1 MAEVLEIGLF
11 FTTILTEEGQTVK
24 IPNTIIATD
33 AAVVTYTNRDYIF
46 NLRYEFPN
54 RFDPDSVL
62 KRVKEE
68 VTTYPVINCFINEQS
83 DKEHYMVKI
92 ILNAREK
99 DHAILKSEILARLI
113 NLNRSLSAQQEFT
126 LK

>member
-33 AAVVTYTNRDYIF
+33 AAVVTYTNRDHIF
-46 NLRYEFPN
+46 NVRYEFPN
-54 RFDPDSVL
+54 RFDPDLVL

-68 VTTYPVINCFINEQS
+68 VATYPVINCFINEQS

-92 ILNAREK
+92 VLNAREK
-99 DHAILKSEILARLI
+99 GHTILKSEILARLI

>member
-33 AAVVTYTNRDYIF
+33 AAVVTYTNRDHIF
-46 NLRYEFPN
+46 NVRYEFPN
-54 RFDPDSVL
+54 RFDPDLVL

-68 VTTYPVINCFINEQS
+68 VATYPVINCFINEQS
-83 DKEHYMVKI
+83 DKEHYMVKNV
-92 ILNAREK
+92 LNAREK